1 MTLIGVRVDN
11 NFKYSELTDT
21 VIGVFYDVYNE
32 LGFGFLESVYRN
44 ALRLALLEKG
54 LTIEEEVTVSVFFR
68 GQNVGDFRADLVVN
82 GVLLLELKTAERIVP
97 AHEAQLLNLLAVYFA
112 GTGTCPELR
121 PSALGRRFA
130 DWCSK
135 MLVSI
140 CKPGPKEG
148 LLESFQISVISV
160 NQR

>member
-1 MTLIGVRVDN
+1 MTLIGTRVDN
-11 NFKYSELTDT
+11 NFKHSELTDT

-97 AHEAQLLNLLAVYFA
+97 AHESQLLNYLRSTSLELGLILNFGPRLA
-112 GTGTCPELR
+112 G
-121 PSALGRRFA
+121 
-130 DWCSK
+130 WCWK
-135 MLVSI
+135 MVVSI
-140 CKPGPKEG
+140 CKLGPKEG

>member
-1 MTLIGVRVDN
+1 MTLIGTRVDN

-21 VIGVFYDVYNE
+21 VIGVFYYDVYNE

-97 AHEAQLLNLLAVYFA
+97 AHEAQLLNYLRSTSL
-112 GTGTCPELR
+112 ELR
-121 PSALGRRFA
+121 LILNFGPRPQVRRLVLENARKHLRARAQGR
-130 DWCSK
+130 S
-135 MLVSI
+135 S
-140 CKPGPKEG
+140 
-148 LLESFQISVISV
+148 
-160 NQR
+160 